1 MLIAANSVRP
11 AIGGI
16 GDLVTGKPTL
26 SIQNRENLLH
36 LGGLR
41 NLFCIIVY
49 GVRRAFSYKALPHN
63 VEPISFKDLP
73 RIGSVL
79 IQLNDASFPGL
90 AALPSYSGC
99 ALCRAAYRLSPQY
112 WQVIYGANDD

>member
-1 MLIAANSVRP
+1 M
-11 AIGGI
+11 
-16 GDLVTGKPTL
+16 GDHVTGEPTS

-36 LGGLR
+36 LGRLG

-49 GVRRAFSYKALPHN
+49 GGRRAFSYKALPHN

-90 AALPSYSGC
+90 AALPSYTV
-99 ALCRAAYRLSPQY
+99 AAPSAGLLIVCLPN
-112 WQVIYGANDD
+112 IGK